1 MSEVIFMS
9 IYNKKPPRSKR
20 EKIGFY
26 TAMSVCVI
34 AVGMAAYST
43 FTSLSGYFDNEPEPT
58 VAVERVVTGVEDT
71 DITETQKPSETDPP
85 ATETEPPETEEK
97 TEEETET
104 PPKET
109 KTALET
115 MLSVDTSLSFPLD
128 KAKVIKEYSED
139 TVYNKT
145 LNQWTAHTGVDFA
158 CESGDNV
165 YSMGE
170 GKVTRVY
177 KDDLLGNTIVVKSA
191 TYTAYY
197 SGLSDNAKVKKGQNV
212 KTGDIL
218 GTADTVPSEALDG
231 NHVHIAIKADGQYL
245 DLMSV
250 LNNEE

>member
-97 TEEETET
+97 LRKK
-104 PPKET
+104 PRRLLKKPR
-109 KTALET
+109 
-115 MLSVDTSLSFPLD
+115 PLWR
-128 KAKVIKEYSED
+128 
-139 TVYNKT
+139 
-145 LNQWTAHTGVDFA
+145 Q
-158 CESGDNV
+158 CC
-165 YSMGE
+165 
-170 GKVTRVY
+170 R
-177 KDDLLGNTIVVKSA
+177 
-191 TYTAYY
+191 
-197 SGLSDNAKVKKGQNV
+197 
-212 KTGDIL
+212 
-218 GTADTVPSEALDG
+218 
-231 NHVHIAIKADGQYL
+231 
-245 DLMSV
+245 
-250 LNNEE
+250 